1 MQQNVLR
8 KNESIKNVRC
18 IKCSKRDATR
28 DDQLCDNCRFALTI
42 EGILTARE

>member
-1 MQQNVLR
+1 MLKSVLR
-8 KNESIKNVRC
+8 KKESVKNVKC

-42 EGILTARE
+42 EDIITARK